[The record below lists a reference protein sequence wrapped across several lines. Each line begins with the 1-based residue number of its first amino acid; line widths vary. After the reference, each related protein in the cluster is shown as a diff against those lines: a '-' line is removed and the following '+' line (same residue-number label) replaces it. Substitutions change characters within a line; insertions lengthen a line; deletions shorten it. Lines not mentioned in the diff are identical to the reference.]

1 MRQLLILVIA
11 IVIIITSGFFIKVP
25 YTLSCSGKLL
35 PAREWVVRSMNGGD
49 IVSIYNYQ
57 ASSPIY
63 DFTDYKFDR
72 GEIANFNFLNNF
84 SHKTS
89 LIKGDTI
96 GIISSYLLDE
106 RLVQLKSAL
115 NQEEANL
122 LALNTGEKN
131 PLVEAAK
138 NEYLLAQQ
146 EYELQEKNYNRQRQL
161 YEKQVIP
168 ASEYDIAL
176 KDYEL
181 SKTNI
186 ELTKNRLIA
195 IQTGEK
201 PELINYSI
209 VKIKSLKEEIGL
221 LHRKQKQYMLI
232 APFSGKILTK
242 KVALNNPEA
251 LTYHIFH
258 LIDTT
263 EYIALLPIEIA
274 QRKYINPAIKISAS
288 IIEGEHTESGI
299 YVGEDQDVE
308 LAGNYKQVF
317 VIKGSF
323 KNVKKEI
330 PYGIYASC
338 TINCG
343 NVSLFELIR
352 RKLKI

>member
-1 MRQLLILVIA
+1 M
-11 IVIIITSGFFIKVP
+11 
-25 YTLSCSGKLL
+25 
-35 PAREWVVRSMNGGD
+35 
-49 IVSIYNYQ
+49 
-57 ASSPIY
+57 
-63 DFTDYKFDR
+63 
-72 GEIANFNFLNNF
+72 
-84 SHKTS
+84 
-89 LIKGDTI
+89 
-96 GIISSYLLDE
+96 
-106 RLVQLKSAL
+106 
-115 NQEEANL
+115 
-122 LALNTGEKN
+122 
-131 PLVEAAK
+131 
-138 NEYLLAQQ
+138 
-146 EYELQEKNYNRQRQL
+146 
-161 YEKQVIP
+161 
-168 ASEYDIAL
+168 
-176 KDYEL
+176 
-181 SKTNI
+181 
-186 ELTKNRLIA
+186 
-195 IQTGEK
+195 
-201 PELINYSI
+201 

-221 LHRKQKQYMLI
+221 LHRKQKQYTLI

-274 QRKYINPAIKISAS
+274 QRKYINPNIKITAS
-288 IIEGEHTESGI
+288 IIEGEYTESGI